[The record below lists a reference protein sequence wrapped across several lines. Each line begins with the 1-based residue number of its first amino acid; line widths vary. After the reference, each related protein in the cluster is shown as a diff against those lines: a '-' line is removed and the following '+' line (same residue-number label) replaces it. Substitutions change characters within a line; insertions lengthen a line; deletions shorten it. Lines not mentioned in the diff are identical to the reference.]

1 MEEMVRKHSEV
12 GQTRV
17 GVGRQGTEI
26 DIESVAVH
34 DIVLYLISCSPPSQ
48 ANPILVHL

>member
-1 MEEMVRKHSEV
+1 MVRKHSEV

-34 DIVLYLISCSPPSQ
+34 DIVLYLISCSPPRPSQ